1 MSAQYSAIQ
10 RLNSATYVLRSLST
24 PVLARS
30 SSCTVLVVLLSLV
43 SLSSSLLPATVT
55 NASLRPS
62 HINVVFGRSGYER
75 NPRAREFAFVKYDLV
90 ADLSPLFNWNTKQV
104 FVYLVAEYDTYE
116 YPNNSVV
123 LWDRIVRN
131 KKYATINL
139 SNGKQ
144 KYEFKEITDTFRNV
158 SATFSLRYQIQPHV
172 GKVVDGEVVRTDK
185 AFEFPPVQRQVT
197 G

>member
-1 MSAQYSAIQ
+1 MSAHYSATQ
-10 RLNSATYVLRSLST
+10 RLNSATALTS
-24 PVLARS
+24 
-30 SSCTVLVVLLSLV
+30 TVLVVLLSLV
-43 SLSSSLLPATVT
+43 SLSCLLLPVTVT

-62 HINVVFGRSGYER
+62 HVNVVLGRSGYER
-75 NPRAREFAFVKYDLV
+75 YPRASEFAFVKYDLV

-104 FVYLVAEYDTYE
+104 FVYLVAEYDTYN
-116 YPNNSVV
+116 YASQKQNTPNNAVV

-172 GKVVDGEVVRTDK
+172 GKLIDGEVIRTEK
-185 AFEFPPVQRQVT
+185 AFDFPPVQRQVT